1 MSASDI
7 GAAAVGNDYYANPD
21 KYDVSK
27 YYNTKNTYLAIY
39 QEAIPGYLAGYTAVK
54 LGYRHLGFLGGQAV
68 PGVMRYGYGYV
79 QGINAAA
86 EEMGITDKVTI
97 EYAYGGQFYGSTE
110 ITAAMDTWYSNET
123 EVVFACG
130 GGIFTSAAEAAAKVN
145 DKIIGV
151 DSDQSPIIDK
161 YGKGM
166 TVTSVMKSL
175 TATVNARL
183 DSIIFDGTW
192 KDHVGQVENLG
203 LVSNTAKTTG
213 KISNAKAV
221 DTAGKAAAKS
231 AVKASIVNKI
241 AAIAVA
247 VGVLGGSA
255 YGIVAWNNQRNQ
267 TAQMATATTESSN
280 STKNTSTSENKTSSA
295 TTEATTEQPKQKIK
309 LSEVYKKV
317 LTDVENGKYEFPD
330 SQGNTDYYY
339 FVRDMNKDGV
349 KELIV
354 APKWSVNEYTNYDI
368 RVFSC
373 INSEEGYKLSVI
385 SGHKWISNLSTN
397 GGVCIPS
404 DGNGLLIHNFTKGT
418 GQSDVHRM
426 TIQNGKLV
434 YGDTEQTFSMGD
446 SEWDKFGEENPEAT
460 WTALSDKSKIE
471 ELQ

>member
-7 GAAAVGNDYYANPD
+7 GAATVGNDYYANPD

-145 DKIIGV
+145 GKIIGV

-231 AVKASIVNKI
+231 AVKGSIVNKI

-247 VGVLGGSA
+247 VDVIGG
-255 YGIVAWNNQRNQ
+255 
-267 TAQMATATTESSN
+267 
-280 STKNTSTSENKTSSA
+280 
-295 TTEATTEQPKQKIK
+295 
-309 LSEVYKKV
+309 
-317 LTDVENGKYEFPD
+317 VENGKYEFPD

-397 GGVCIPS
+397 GGVCIPP

-446 SEWDKFGEENPEAT
+446 SEWDSFAQENPEDT
-460 WTALSDKSKIE
+460 WTAISDKSKIE